1 MSKQAYNPFVL
12 AQQHF
17 DAVAALLELSEPVK
31 DLLRAPLR
39 EYHVAIPVRMD
50 DGSSRVFRG
59 CRIQHNDARGPAKG
73 GVRFHP
79 MATTDSIRA
88 LAMGMSWK
96 CAVVE
101 LPLGGAKGG
110 VECDPHNLSLGE
122 QERICRGWVR
132 QLFRDLGPA
141 RDVPAPDVMTSGQ
154 HMLWMLDEYETMT
167 GARAPGFITGKPVSL
182 GGSLGRSEATGYGVV
197 YALREMLAELGV
209 AIAGTTASLQGFG
222 NVGQHAARLFHQ
234 LGGRV
239 VAVSSWDQRAQ
250 APWTCVKKEGLDP
263 AALAGITDRFGGID
277 RARARDLGC
286 EALGPEA
293 WLEQEVDVLIPA
305 ALEAQITGANA
316 ARIAPSVRVVV
327 EGANGPTTPEA
338 DAVIGR
344 RGIAL
349 VPDLLA
355 NAGGVT
361 CSYFEQ
367 IQSNTNHYWDK
378 DEVLAGV
385 DGRMTRAYRDVS
397 ELAKRKKLSMRD
409 AASVIA
415 VSRVAQACQD
425 RGWV

>member
-1 MSKQAYNPFVL
+1 MSKQAYNPFTL
-12 AQQHF
+12 AQQQF
-17 DAVAALLELSEPVK
+17 DAVAALLELPGPVR

-79 MATTDSIRA
+79 MATPDTIRA
-88 LAMGMSWK
+88 LAMDMSWK

-110 VECDPHNLSLGE
+110 VECDPHNLSQRE

-141 RDVPAPDVMTSGQ
+141 RDVPAPDVMTGGQ
-154 HMLWMLDEYETMT
+154 HMLWMLDEYETLV
-167 GARAPGFITGKPVSL
+167 GERSPGFITGKPVGL
-182 GGSLGRSEATGYGVV
+182 GGSLGRSEATGYGVI
-197 YALREMLAELGV
+197 YTLRETLAELG
-209 AIAGTTASLQGFG
+209 IPMAGTTASLQGFG
-222 NVGQHAARLFHQ
+222 NVGRNAAALYHQ

-250 APWTCVKKEGLDP
+250 AAWTCVKKEGLDP
-263 AALAGITDRFGGID
+263 AALAGITDSFGGID
-277 RARARDLGC
+277 KARARALGC
-286 EALGPEA
+286 EALGAEA
-293 WLEQEVDVLIPA
+293 WLEQEADILIPA
-305 ALEAQITGANA
+305 ALEGQINDGNA
-316 ARIAPSVRVVV
+316 ARIAPSVKVIV
-327 EGANGPTTPEA
+327 EGANGPTTAEA
-338 DAVIGR
+338 DAVIAG
-344 RGIAL
+344 RGITM

-367 IQSNTNHYWDK
+367 IQSNANHYWER
-378 DEVLAGV
+378 DEVLARL
-385 DGRMTRAYRDVS
+385 DARMTRAHHDVS
-397 ELAKRKKLSMRD
+397 DLAKRKKLSMRD
-409 AASVIA
+409 AALVIA
-415 VSRVAQACQD
+415 VNRVAQACQD